1 MSGAA
6 NEPEAPHSL
15 FRGEIVCPM
24 WQSVYTQCG
33 MWMTASAGVGGWS
46 LGNGNAGGSSYLGS
60 GLALADARS
69 CASGA
74 MRDSWCVDSKR
85 GLFLNTATLLFF
97 PPRSLLIQAHLHN
110 CICHLSHT
118 LRSTFDPLP
127 AHARPRLFAS
137 PSLRF
142 GQVERR
148 ICDARETRFT
158 LATREPMRRR
168 V

>member
-15 FRGEIVCPM
+15 FGGEIVCPM

-74 MRDSWCVDSKR
+74 MRVLVWT
-85 GLFLNTATLLFF
+85 GQQA
-97 PPRSLLIQAHLHN
+97 RSFSEHSYVAILPSEVPAHLSRTIYFRSAARCPHIHN
-110 CICHLSHT
+110 HMLGLGFSPHLLSG
-118 LRSTFDPLP
+118 SAKSND
-127 AHARPRLFAS
+127 AS
-137 PSLRF
+137 
-142 GQVERR
+142 
-148 ICDARETRFT
+148 
-158 LATREPMRRR
+158 ATRERRDSR
-168 V
+168 

>member
-15 FRGEIVCPM
+15 FGGEIVCPM

-74 MRDSWCVDSKR
+74 MRVIGVDSKR

-97 PPRSLLIQAHLHN
+97 PRVPAKLSRTLYFRTAARTHMLGLGFSPHLLSGSAKSN
-110 CICHLSHT
+110 
-118 LRSTFDPLP
+118 D
-127 AHARPRLFAS
+127 AS
-137 PSLRF
+137 
-142 GQVERR
+142 
-148 ICDARETRFT
+148 
-158 LATREPMRRR
+158 ATRERRDSR
-168 V
+168 